1 MVNEPALPI
10 RPRHSTLGTMSLTLT
25 PPLAADPSP
34 LSQAHHLAHVESW
47 IFDLDNTL
55 YPASCN
61 LFAQV
66 EVLIGR
72 FIEDFLRIGPVEARL
87 LQKQYYRA
95 HGTTLKGLMDHHGVE
110 PARFLDFVHAID
122 VTPVPPSPALDAAL
136 SRLPGRKLIFTNGSV
151 AHAEN
156 VMNRLGVAHHF
167 EGVFDIVAADYRPK
181 PDPETYNALL
191 RRHAVDP
198 RAATLFEDLPQNLVP
213 AHALGM
219 TTILVK
225 TDAEWA
231 QEGAAGDHIHHT
243 TDDLVT
249 WLEANCPPGR

>member
-1 MVNEPALPI
+1 MSPNSSIAPPIAGDSPAL
-10 RPRHSTLGTMSLTLT
+10 
-25 PPLAADPSP
+25 
-34 LSQAHHLAHVESW
+34 HHLSHVEAW

-61 LFAQV
+61 LFVQV
-66 EVLIGR
+66 EALIGR
-72 FIEDFLRIGPVEARL
+72 FIEDFLGVDAVEAKR

-95 HGTTLKGLMDHHGVE
+95 HGTTLKGLMDHHGCE

-122 VTPVPPSPALDAAL
+122 VTPVPPSPSLDAAL
-136 SRLPGRKLIFTNGSV
+136 ARLPGRKLIFTNGSV

-167 EGVFDIVAADYRPK
+167 EGVFDIVAAEYRPK

-198 RAATLFEDLPQNLVP
+198 RTATLFEDLPQNLVP

-231 QEGAAGDHIHHT
+231 QTGADGDHIHHM
-243 TDDLVT
+243 TDDLVL
-249 WLEANCPPGR
+249 WLEANCPPAR

>member
-1 MVNEPALPI
+1 
-10 RPRHSTLGTMSLTLT
+10 MSLNR
-25 PPLAADPSP
+25 PDSAAGAAPAPHLVPGPVSGP
-34 LSQAHHLAHVESW
+34 VSGLVPGQAPHHLGHVDVW

-61 LFAQV
+61 LFVQV
-66 EVLIGR
+66 EALIGV
-72 FIEDFLRIGPVEARL
+72 FIQDFLKIDAAEAKR

-110 PARFLDFVHAID
+110 PAKFLDFVHAID

-136 SRLPGRKLIFTNGSV
+136 ARLPGRKLIFTNGSV

-167 EGVFDIVAADYRPK
+167 EGVFDIVAAEYRPK
-181 PDPETYNALL
+181 PDPETYHALL
-191 RRHAVDP
+191 RRHAIDP
-198 RAATLFEDLPQNLVP
+198 RGATLFEDLPQNLVP

-219 TTILVK
+219 TTILVR

-231 QEGAAGDHIHHT
+231 QVGADGDHIHHV
-243 TDDLVT
+243 TDDLVA
-249 WLEANCPPGR
+249 WLEANTPPAR

>member
-1 MVNEPALPI
+1 MSLI
-10 RPRHSTLGTMSLTLT
+10 RPDS
-25 PPLAADPSP
+25 AAGPAPAPFPDPGP
-34 LSQAHHLAHVESW
+34 AAHHLGHVDVW

-61 LFAQV
+61 LFVQV
-66 EVLIGR
+66 EALIGQ
-72 FIEDFLRIGPVEARL
+72 FIQDFLKIDADEAKR
-87 LQKQYYRA
+87 LQKEYYRA

-110 PARFLDFVHAID
+110 PAKFLDFVHAID
-122 VTPVPPSPALDAAL
+122 VTPVPPSPELDAAL
-136 SRLPGRKLIFTNGSV
+136 AGLPGRKLIFTNGSV

-167 EGVFDIVAADYRPK
+167 EGVFDIVAAEYRPK
-181 PDPETYNALL
+181 PDPETYHALL
-191 RRHAVDP
+191 RRHAIDP
-198 RAATLFEDLPQNLVP
+198 RGATLFEDLPQNLVP

-231 QEGAAGDHIHHT
+231 QGGIDGDHIHHV
-243 TDDLVT
+243 TDDLVA
-249 WLEANCPPGR
+249 WLEANTPPTR